1 MNWNDIDF
9 SAIQNMVNSLSDEE
23 KQNIQKMA
31 KNMMKEAPIEEE
43 EEELTTSQRLGWDE
57 DVFIELPGKMQDDL
71 ESALDLEDY
80 YEEDQED
87 DLSAPVLF
95 YAKALLDACRYQLA
109 PIFRNVLNLTTFEA
123 VNYTTLEQY
132 LEVLS
137 DENIRTLADEQFGE
151 TSLWLTMREI
161 LSFTNLLLQ
170 RAQYD
175 RISYSDL
182 LILKERLIDK
192 KEILLPFSL

>member
-9 SAIQNMVNSLSDEE
+9 SAIQNMVNSFSDEE
-23 KQNIQKMA
+23 KQNIQQMA
-31 KNMMKEAPIEEE
+31 KNMMKEAPIQEE

-57 DVFIELPGKMQDDL
+57 GMFIQLPGKMQDDL

-95 YAKALLDACRYQLA
+95 YAKALLDACRGQLA
-109 PIFRNVLNLTTFEA
+109 PIFRNVLNLTVFET
-123 VNYTTLEQY
+123 VNYTTLGQY
-132 LEVLS
+132 LDVLS
-137 DENIRTLADEQFGE
+137 DENIRILADEQFGE
-151 TSLWLTMREI
+151 TSLWITVREI

>member
-23 KQNIQKMA
+23 KQNIQQMA
-31 KNMMKEAPIEEE
+31 KNMMKEAPIQEE

-57 DVFIELPGKMQDDL
+57 DMFIQLPGKMQDDL

-95 YAKALLDACRYQLA
+95 YAKALLDACRCQLA
-109 PIFRNVLNLTTFEA
+109 PIFRNVLNLTVFET
-123 VNYTTLEQY
+123 VNYTTLGQY
-132 LEVLS
+132 MDVLS
-137 DENIRTLADEQFGE
+137 DENIRILADEQFGE
-151 TSLWLTMREI
+151 TSLWITIREI